1 MATKALYAGSF
12 DPITNGHFDIIKR
25 AAKLCDQLVVGV
37 ITNPQKKP
45 LIDLEKRMRIIES
58 ITKEI
63 PNVKV
68 DTFSGLLADYVN
80 NNKFDM
86 VVRGLRNCSDFESE
100 IAMAQMNA
108 RLYSENVETVFLMAC
123 PEYSFVSS
131 TMVKEVASLNGD
143 VNGLVPETVFEEL
156 QKIYGLK

>member
-1 MATKALYAGSF
+1 MAAKALYAGSF
-12 DPITNGHFDIIKR
+12 DPITNGHLDIIKR